1 MKKTLLAMVAASA
14 FTAPA
19 FASVDYFVGG
29 GLGSQFATY
38 QESYE
43 GRITEDGNE
52 IGSASSKNESSALGN
67 GFHIRTGAII
77 NDHHRV
83 TFTANWTNDLVIN
96 EFKVSDSEGYF
107 EHDSIYLNQ
116 AEYLLSYDYLHPISN
131 NVAIFGGATVG
142 SVKNTH
148 TDISKYSDGED
159 KEVFSDSGIGWGLQ
173 FGAQYTITENW
184 STDITYRHMFS
195 SPVHSYKE
203 EASED
208 GLKGTYT
215 ETYEVASHSSITISL
230 DYRF

>member
-1 MKKTLLAMVAASA
+1 MSGAVHVT
-14 FTAPA
+14 
-19 FASVDYFVGG
+19 
-29 GLGSQFATY
+29 
-38 QESYE
+38 SYN
-43 GRITEDGNE
+43 GRE
-52 IGSASSKNESSALGN
+52 IGSASSKYESSALGN

-83 TFTANWTNDLVIN
+83 TFTANWTNDLAIN
-96 EFKVSDSEGYF
+96 EFKYSDSEGDLD
-107 EHDSIYLNQ
+107 HGSSYLNQ

-142 SVKNTH
+142 SVKNTY
-148 TDISKYSDGED
+148 TENYGED
-159 KEVFSDSGIGWGLQ
+159 KDVFSDSGIAWGLQ

-208 GLKGTYT
+208 GLKATYT
-215 ETYEVASHSSITISL
+215 ETYEVDSHSSITISL